1 MDKDDC
7 TFSCHLDLHV
17 IWLGGYVIHLFFIMV
32 LSLHKVSGE
41 YIPKGFYKG
50 FGTIVVDVMS

>member
-1 MDKDDC
+1 
-7 TFSCHLDLHV
+7 
-17 IWLGGYVIHLFFIMV
+17 MV

-41 YIPKGFYKG
+41 YIPQGFYKG